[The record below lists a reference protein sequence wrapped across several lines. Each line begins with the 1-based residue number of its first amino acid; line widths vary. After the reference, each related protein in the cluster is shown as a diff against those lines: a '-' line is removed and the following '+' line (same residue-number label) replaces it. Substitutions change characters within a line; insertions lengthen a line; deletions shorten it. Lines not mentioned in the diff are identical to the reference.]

1 MSGAFVASGY
11 SGVEGTGSGKSVG
24 EAFSRRA
31 GGPEEARE
39 AEMGRTA
46 MVMMA
51 LAIATAVP
59 AVARGPARGPA
70 HVAAAVTA
78 PGRPKAATDL
88 DEVRKPVEVLRFMGL
103 KKGDRALDY
112 FTGTGYYAD
121 IMARAVGP
129 KGHVVGWN
137 SSGFGRNE
145 RVVAAL
151 KDVRARNSNTAFYSS
166 PAIAFAPGSFDF
178 ALLHLVYHDA
188 YWESAQFGL
197 PRIDP
202 NSVVKA
208 IWDALKPGGTVA
220 VIDHVALPGGDTRA
234 VVEKLHRID
243 PAVVRADFERAGF
256 VLEAQSDMLRV
267 REDDHSKNV
276 FDPSIRGRTDRFVYR
291 FRKPAR

>member
-1 MSGAFVASGY
+1 M
-11 SGVEGTGSGKSVG
+11 T
-24 EAFSRRA
+24 
-31 GGPEEARE
+31 
-39 AEMGRTA
+39 
-46 MVMMA
+46 A
-51 LAIATAVP
+51 LAVATSVP
-59 AVARGPARGPA
+59 AVAKSPAGGPA
-70 HVAAAVTA
+70 HVAAAVAA

-88 DEVRKPVEVLRFMGL
+88 DAVRRPVEVLRFMGL

-121 IMARAVGP
+121 IMAKAVGP

-137 SSGFGRNE
+137 SAAFARRE
-145 RVVAAL
+145 PVVKAL
-151 KDVRARNSNTAFYSS
+151 ADIRSRNSNTAFFSS
-166 PAIAFAPGSFDF
+166 PSTAIAFAPSSFDF

-202 NSVVKA
+202 NTVVKA
-208 IWDALKPGGTVA
+208 IWDAVKPGGTVA
-220 VIDHVALPGGDTRA
+220 VIDHIAAPGGDTRE

-256 VLEAQSDMLRV
+256 VLEAQSDLLRV
-267 REDDHSKNV
+267 AADDHSKNV

-291 FRKPAR
+291 FRKPSR